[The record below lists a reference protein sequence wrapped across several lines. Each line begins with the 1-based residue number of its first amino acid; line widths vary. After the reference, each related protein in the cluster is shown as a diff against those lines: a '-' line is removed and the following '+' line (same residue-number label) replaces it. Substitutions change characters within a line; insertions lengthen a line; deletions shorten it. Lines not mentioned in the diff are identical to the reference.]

1 MRIAEQHRGARGLRQ
16 LDRVLARA
24 DAGAESVQETRLRL
38 CLVDG
43 GLPEP
48 ETQIEL
54 CGPDG
59 RMIRLDMGWR
69 EQQVAAEFD
78 GAQHWG
84 DSIQHR
90 RDIERQEAIASLGWR
105 LVRVSRDQLSQRPA
119 AVIERVRA
127 ALAAA
132 RRAA

>member
-1 MRIAEQHRGARGLRQ
+1 ME
-16 LDRVLARA
+16 RVLALA
-24 DAGAESVQETRLRL
+24 DAGAESVQETRLRV
-38 CLVDG
+38 CLVSA

-54 CGPDG
+54 RRSDG
-59 RMIRLDMGWR
+59 RTARLDMGWR
-69 EQQVAAEFD
+69 EQRVAAEFD

-84 DSIQHR
+84 DFVQHR
-90 RDIERQEAIASLGWR
+90 RDIERHEFIAAMGWR
-105 LVRVSRDQLSQRPA
+105 LIRVSRDQLMRPDE
-119 AVIERVRA
+119 VIERVRA

>member
-1 MRIAEQHRGARGLRQ
+1 
-16 LDRVLARA
+16 
-24 DAGAESVQETRLRL
+24 
-38 CLVDG
+38 
-43 GLPEP
+43 
-48 ETQIEL
+48 
-54 CGPDG
+54 
-59 RMIRLDMGWR
+59 MIRLDMGWR

-127 ALAAA
+127 ALAEA